1 MKPLRSLARLLA
13 STAAAGLMMLAAP
26 QITPPAAAADLQK
39 VRFVYD
45 WSTADFELIP
55 TAVAQA
61 EGFYK
66 DAGLDVSVL
75 FPPDN
80 STTVRMLATSQGD
93 IGYDPVTDEIFAA
106 AQGIPVIS
114 IAFYSQSNNCG
125 LIGRPGEPIDL
136 STLKGKKIG
145 IFTDSWTKAI
155 MPYILA
161 KAGVTDSDVQEIIA
175 TDDNIPMLL
184 DNKIDYATNCSN
196 YALADIL
203 PTVKKEPTML
213 LGPAA
218 GIPDIPVW
226 NYTAMKGYAAAHPQ
240 VVTDFLAA
248 TKKGMIWASAH
259 QAEAVA
265 ILLKLYPGA
274 GDANYNTVGW
284 KITVPL
290 LTTATGGYMTQTDAQ
305 WTGIAEAL
313 ANAKEIP
320 KVLPASTYYTND
332 YLK

>member
-1 MKPLRSLARLLA
+1 
-13 STAAAGLMMLAAP
+13 
-26 QITPPAAAADLQK
+26 
-39 VRFVYD
+39 V
-45 WSTADFELIP
+45 
-55 TAVAQA
+55 
-61 EGFYK
+61 
-66 DAGLDVSVL
+66 
-75 FPPDN
+75 
-80 STTVRMLATSQGD
+80 TSAF
-93 IGYDPVTDEIFAA
+93 DPVTDEAFAA
-106 AQGIPVIS
+106 AQDIPIKS

-155 MPYILA
+155 MPTSWPRR
-161 KAGVTDSDVQEIIA
+161 VWTENDVQQIIA
-175 TDDNIPMLL
+175 TDDNIPLL
-184 DNKIDYATNCSN
+184 LTKKIDYATNCSN

-203 PTVKKEPTML
+203 PTVKQEPTML

-226 NYTAMKGYAAAHPQ
+226 NFTAMTGYAAAHPQ
-240 VVTDFLAA
+240 VVSGWLAA
-248 TKKGMIWASAH
+248 TKKGMIWASTH

-274 GDANYNTVGW
+274 GDANYNAVGW

-290 LTTATGGYMTQTDAQ
+290 LKGANGYMTQSDAQ

-313 ANAKEIP
+313 FNAKEIP
-320 KVLPASTYYTND
+320 KVLPAATYYTMTI
-332 YLK
+332 